1 MQNNDKDTNFKVG
14 DHVRML
20 KPHNIF
26 AKVYV
31 PNCSEEDFMVKKLY
45 KKLWHGHVL
54 LMTLTVKK
62 LWEQYTKNSRKR
74 QIKQTLGQKIYL
86 KEQVINYMSN

>member
-1 MQNNDKDTNFKVG
+1 MKPADATSSTYIDFGVQNNDKDTNFKVG

-45 KKLWHGHVL
+45 KKL
-54 LMTLTVKK
+54 
-62 LWEQYTKNSRKR
+62 
-74 QIKQTLGQKIYL
+74 
-86 KEQVINYMSN
+86 

>member
-31 PNCSEEDFMVKKLY
+31 PNCLEEDFMVKKLY

-62 LWEQYTKNSRKR
+62 LWEQYTKNSCKR